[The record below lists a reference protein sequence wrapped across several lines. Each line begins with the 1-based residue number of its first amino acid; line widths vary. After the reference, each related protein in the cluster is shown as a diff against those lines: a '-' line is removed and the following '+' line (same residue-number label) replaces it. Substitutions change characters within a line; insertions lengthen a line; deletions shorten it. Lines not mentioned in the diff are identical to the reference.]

1 MIRKVL
7 VKTIEKLEE
16 ALKQEGLSNL
26 GSFQINPEDKIL
38 QGFETLLLIGPDEPH
53 FWEKFKNS
61 YEYKHIKKSPLDEW
75 SKHKIG
81 KLAKRF
87 GAKPFF
93 PFQENP
99 RLPFYSWA
107 LRTRRVWESPVRLL
121 VHDIRG
127 LMVSFRGALAFKQDF
142 KNDVLKSLKS
152 SRPCNNCT
160 IPCVSACPVQALTR
174 EKYDVKKCQQ
184 YVQKLGN
191 DSCRQGCLVRRSCP
205 VGDFLRPQEQSSFHM
220 QAFVR

>member
-1 MIRKVL
+1 MG
-7 VKTIEKLEE
+7 KTIEKLEE
-16 ALKQEGLSNL
+16 ALKEEGLSNL
-26 GSFQINPEDKIL
+26 GSFEINPKDTIL

-53 FWEKFKNS
+53 FWEIFKNS
-61 YEYKHIKKSPLDEW
+61 YEYKHIKKNPLDEW

-81 KLAKRF
+81 ELAKRF

-107 LRTRRVWESPVRLL
+107 LRTRRIWESPVRLL

-142 KNDVLKSLKS
+142 KNDALESLNS
-152 SRPCNNCT
+152 SRPCDKCT
-160 IPCVSACPVQALTR
+160 APCVSACPAQALTQ
-174 EKYDVKKCQQ
+174 EKYDVEKCQK
-184 YVQKLGN
+184 YVQKLHN
-191 DSCRQGCLVRRSCP
+191 DSCMQGCLVRRSCP
-205 VGDFLRPQEQSSFHM
+205 VGNFLRPQEQSSFHM
-220 QAFVR
+220 QSFVR